1 MIEPALREHP
11 GDGQILVMAIQRAP
25 SRFAIAGWPPEPLGE
40 EQLLPL
46 PLAREIPAK
55 ERSEHAVALETVV
68 EGVHQAVDCGLATNA
83 VEYSAVLERTKAWC
97 GTEHPAMGQARVNAA
112 GHRGP

>member
-25 SRFAIAGWPPEPLGE
+25 SRFAIAGWPSEPLGK
-40 EQLLPL
+40 EQPLPS
-46 PLAREIPAK
+46 PLAREIPAE
-55 ERSEHAVALETVV
+55 ERSEHAIGLETVV
-68 EGVHQAVDCGLATNA
+68 EGVHQAVDCSLAANA
-83 VEYSAVLERTKAWC
+83 VEYRAVLERTKAWC
-97 GTEHPAMGQARVNAA
+97 GTEHPAMGQARINTA